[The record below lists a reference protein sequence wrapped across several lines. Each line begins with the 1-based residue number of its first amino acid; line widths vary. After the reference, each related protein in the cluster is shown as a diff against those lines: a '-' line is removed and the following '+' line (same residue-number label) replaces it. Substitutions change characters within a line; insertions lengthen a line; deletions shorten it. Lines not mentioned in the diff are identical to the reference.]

1 MRTHASVVL
10 KGLVLSSLLVPWLPI
25 ARAQNVPLRIT
36 EAVDEAKLSVLK
48 GSTRPEAN
56 AQNDRGRV
64 PDSFRLEHMFLQLR
78 RSPEQERAL
87 DQLIDQLHDSKS
99 PSFHHWLT
107 AQEFGERYGLAA
119 EDLTTITGWLQ
130 SHGFAVNVVYPNG
143 VVIDFSGTAG
153 QVRQV
158 FHAEIHYL
166 DVRGVRHIANMNDP
180 QVPTAL
186 ASAIVGIVS
195 LNDFRPHPAFT
206 FAGCGLLPT
215 QPSSCFSVVPADLAT
230 IYNFNPLF
238 ANGISGQGQTI
249 VVLEPTDVFS
259 TVDWTTF
266 RSTFGLSS
274 FTSGSFTQTN
284 PAPPSGFGNC
294 SDPGV
299 NADDAEAIL
308 DAEWASAAAPSAAIV
323 LASCKDTATNFGAFI
338 ALENLING
346 SATPPAVMSLSFVS
360 AESELGM
367 VNAQINSDYQQAVA
381 EGVSVFVA
389 AGDNGGDIFDAGASP
404 PIAATNGIGVNGLAS
419 TPFNVAVGGTD
430 FSDTFA
436 RVNSTYW
443 GSTNAPNFSSAL
455 SYVPEI
461 PWNDSCA
468 SVLIATFVSGSG
480 TTFGSNG
487 FCNGALGEQFFLN
500 TSGGSGGPS
509 SCAMGAPSNPPPVGG
524 TCAGYTKPS
533 WQQSFLGNPSDGV
546 RDLPDVSLFAAN
558 GVWGHAYVVCFS
570 DIANGGA
577 SCSGSPVSWFMV
589 GGTSVATPIVA
600 GIQALANQKTGSRSG
615 NPNPT
620 YYSLAAAEYG
630 AGGNANCNSS
640 LGKNVASTCI
650 FYDVTE
656 GDMDVPCSPNLES
669 GKLINCF
676 SPSGTFGVL
685 STSSSADQP
694 AFGTST
700 GWDFAT
706 GIGTINANNLVNNWP
721 SAPIVGQF
729 DVSASPAALSFAAPG
744 QFGTST
750 ITVAGS
756 GGFAGTVSF
765 ACSVSPLPP
774 NDPPT
779 CFVNPSSVALSATVP
794 TATANLRISTTAGLN
809 SGLQPEKGPN
819 KPGWFAASGALAVS
833 CIFLLG
839 VPKRRRCWAASL
851 GLVVLVLLGVTLSSC
866 AGHGGSN
873 QINFGT
879 PAGVY
884 TVTVTASSGVAAQSG
899 TVSLNVQ

>member
-10 KGLVLSSLLVPWLPI
+10 KGLVLSGLLLPWLPVAI
-25 ARAQNVPLRIT
+25 AQNIPPRIT

-87 DQLIDQLHDSKS
+87 DGLIDQLHDSKS
-99 PSFHHWLT
+99 PNFHHWLT

-119 EDLTTITGWLQ
+119 EDITTITGWLQ

-143 VVIDFSGTAG
+143 ILIDFSGTAE
-153 QVRQV
+153 QVRNA
-158 FHAEIHYL
+158 FHTEIHYL
-166 DVRGVRHIANMNDP
+166 DVRGVRHIANINDP

-206 FAGCGLLPT
+206 FAGCSSLPT

-230 IYNFNPLF
+230 IYSFNPLF

-323 LASCKDTATNFGAFI
+323 LASCKDTATPGILI

-346 SATPPAVMSLSFVS
+346 SAAPPAVMSLSFGS
-360 AESELGM
+360 AESELGI
-367 VNAQINSDYQQAVA
+367 VNAQINADYQQAVM

-389 AGDNGGDIFDAGASP
+389 AGDNGGDVFDAGASP

-461 PWNDSCA
+461 PWNNSCA
-468 SVLIATFVSGSG
+468 SVLIASFVSGSG
-480 TTFGSNG
+480 TTFGSSG

-558 GVWGHAYVVCFS
+558 GFWGHSYVVCFS

-656 GDMDVPCSPNLES
+656 GDMDVPCSPNLGS

-685 STSSSADQP
+685 STSNSADQP

-729 DVSASPAALSFAAPG
+729 DVSASPATLNIAHGQAAS
-744 QFGTST
+744 ST
-750 ITVAGS
+750 ITVTGS

-765 ACSVSPLPP
+765 ACSVSPLPA
-774 NDPPT
+774 NDPPV
-779 CFVNPSSVALSATVP
+779 CFFNPSSVALSATVP

-809 SGLQPEKGPN
+809 SGLPPEKGPK
-819 KPGWFAASGALAVS
+819 KPGWLAASGALAVS

-839 VPKRRRCWAASL
+839 VPKRRRSWAATL

-879 PAGVY
+879 PSGVY